1 MRWIL
6 LAVLLM
12 MPGCRRA
19 EPLPS
24 PAAARLALHFLD
36 LEGELR
42 LPRLPAQG
50 AWAFMDA
57 GAWRP
62 LEVLWK
68 EEGRRGIGV
77 IPRTAPAWVL
87 LRDPEGEIHRIVMW
101 EEPDRGAARW
111 DGLAD
116 EEREWLASLGL
127 LWVLQWI
134 RR

>member
-6 LAVLLM
+6 LGLLLWM
-12 MPGCRRA
+12 TGCRQA
-19 EPLPS
+19 APTPP
-24 PAAARLALHFLD
+24 PAVARLILHFLD
-36 LEGELR
+36 QDGELHLQR
-42 LPRLPAQG
+42 LPVPG

-57 GAWRP
+57 GTWRP
-62 LEVLWK
+62 LDLNWRDG
-68 EEGRRGIGV
+68 GRRGLAV
-77 IPRTAPAWVL
+77 VPRTAPGWVL

-101 EEPDRGAARW
+101 EPSEPSPSRW

-116 EEREWLASLGL
+116 EEREWLAALGL

>member
-6 LAVLLM
+6 ILFLLFL
-12 MPGCRRA
+12 PGCRQA
-19 EPLPS
+19 ETLPPPS
-24 PAAARLALHFLD
+24 TARLTLYFLD
-36 LEGELR
+36 MEGVLGLER
-42 LPRLPAQG
+42 LPREG
-50 AWAFMDA
+50 AWAFMDS

-62 LEVLWK
+62 LDILWK
-68 EEGRRGIGV
+68 DGGRRGIGV
-77 IPRTAPAWVL
+77 VPRTAPAWVL

-101 EEPDRGAARW
+101 EDPPPFHGRE

-116 EEREWLASLGL
+116 EEREWLAALGL